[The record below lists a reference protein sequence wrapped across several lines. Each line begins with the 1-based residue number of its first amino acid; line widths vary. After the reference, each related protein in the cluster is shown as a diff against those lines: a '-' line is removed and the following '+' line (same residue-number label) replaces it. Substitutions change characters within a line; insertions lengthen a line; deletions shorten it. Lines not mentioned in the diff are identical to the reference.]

1 MKIEYIKPE
10 DIIPYE
16 NNPRKNE
23 EAVERVM
30 NSIKEFGFKVPIIV
44 ASHES
49 KIIVAGH
56 TRIEAAIKLGFL
68 DKTGKEIKKI
78 KVTKKHI
85 PPDVKALKT
94 IMKLKHMGKW

>member
-1 MKIEYIKPE
+1 MIDIDEEIKQALLKKAVG
-10 DIIPYE
+10 YE
-16 NNPRKNE
+16 TE
-23 EAVERVM
+23 EREV
-30 NSIKEFGFKVPIIV
+30 I
-44 ASHES
+44 
-49 KIIVAGH
+49 
-56 TRIEAAIKLGFL
+56 L